1 MKIAVVI
8 KQVPDT
14 ETRIKLG
21 SDSNGANSAKSLDQS
36 SVKWIVNPYDEH
48 AIEEA
53 LQLRDK
59 NPGSSTFVLSV
70 GPSRCFEAL
79 RTALAMGIDEAIHI
93 EAKDSLDSLQ
103 TAQAIAQVLKSQGEI
118 DLVLLGQITIDDGS
132 TEIGPQVAEI
142 LGWGC
147 VSSIG
152 KLQLAGSEGTAQ
164 REIEGGGLEVFNFR
178 TPAVLTTNKS
188 LNTPRYASLPGIMK
202 AKKKN
207 IQVVPA
213 SSLDLPENGW
223 EVESFLT
230 PTEKPP
236 VKLFTGTP
244 QQQAQALVK
253 ALRDEAKVL

>member
-1 MKIAVVI
+1 MKIAVII

-21 SDSNGANSAKSLDQS
+21 PDSNGANSAKSLDQS

-59 NPGSSTFVLSV
+59 NPGSGTLVLSV
-70 GPSRCFEAL
+70 GPSRCAEAL

-93 EAKDSLDSLQ
+93 EAKDSLDSPQ
-103 TAQAIAQVLKSQGEI
+103 TAQALAQVLKNQGEI
-118 DLVLLGQITIDDGS
+118 DLVLMGQVTIDDAS
-132 TEIGPQVAEI
+132 TDLGPQIAEI

-152 KLQLAGSEGTAQ
+152 KLQLTAAEGMAQ
-164 REIEGGGLEVFNFR
+164 REVEGGGIEIFKFQ

-207 IQVVPA
+207 IQVISV
-213 SSLDLPENGW
+213 SSLDLPEAGW
-223 EVESFLT
+223 ELESFLT
-230 PTEKPP
+230 PPEKPP
-236 VKLFTGTP
+236 VKILTGTP
-244 QQQAQALVK
+244 QQQAQELVK